1 MLSARKNCWNRTGG
15 PYYPV
20 SKYGSPAKGN
30 LFDMVGLNPENP
42 YLFDADIK
50 RMIIGAFI
58 FYGKFPL
65 LAGFLNLRN

>member
-1 MLSARKNCWNRTGG
+1 
-15 PYYPV
+15 
-20 SKYGSPAKGN
+20 
-30 LFDMVGLNPENP
+30 MVGLNPENP